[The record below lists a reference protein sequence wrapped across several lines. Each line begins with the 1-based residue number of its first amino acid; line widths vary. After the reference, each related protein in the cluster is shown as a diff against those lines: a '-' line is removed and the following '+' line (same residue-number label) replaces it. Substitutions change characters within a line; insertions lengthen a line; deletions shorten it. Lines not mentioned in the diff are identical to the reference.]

1 MATID
6 HTGLDQLE
14 ELREAIAHFLDRP
27 ATDRWR
33 AMLRTARR
41 AAAGPA
47 APLRSRLDRMQAL
60 VPGSREVMA
69 EAHRLR
75 HDVLRLID
83 LRTGRLAG

>member
-6 HTGLDQLE
+6 DTGLDQLE
-14 ELREAIAHFLDRP
+14 ELREAIGHFLDRP

-33 AMLRTARR
+33 WMLRTAQR

-47 APLRSRLDRMQAL
+47 APLRAQLDRLGDL
-60 VPGSREVMA
+60 VPGSSEVVA
-69 EAHRLR
+69 ETHRLR